1 MPSAIFQAVGMKLV
15 LKKIYAEVVDR
26 KPSPV

>member
-1 MPSAIFQAVGMKLV
+1 MPIPKVQAIGMKLV